1 MLRFE
6 NCNGYH
12 KSVGMQMRT
21 FGIVVAVFDVRV
33 RVLLLIVLVLKV
45 VVLAGLADS
54 RARVVTNLLLHRIIH
69 HKLPD

>member
-1 MLRFE
+1 
-6 NCNGYH
+6 
-12 KSVGMQMRT
+12 MRT
-21 FGIVVAVFDVRV
+21 LGIVVAVFDVRV